1 MKLLKKINLGL
12 ILTII
17 VVLAVAIYSI
27 NVELKRNKEKDT
39 IKTVCEDFI
48 KTTSDYV
55 SLPEEYQ
62 SLTNKISEEDFNKY
76 INEMKDKL
84 KEKMIDNNDAIDIQ
98 ATILQ
103 TELEEQLASQN
114 IVTNFE
120 RKITKISSYTFDG
133 NQVTV
138 SFKSKVEK
146 DIKYIENGSET
157 QEEKTKNDSFDTV
170 TETIILQKVDNVWKI
185 VYSDLEYSRDSVYGY
200 ADYIKY

>member
-120 RKITKISSYTFDG
+120 RKI
-133 NQVTV
+133 
-138 SFKSKVEK
+138 
-146 DIKYIENGSET
+146 
-157 QEEKTKNDSFDTV
+157 
-170 TETIILQKVDNVWKI
+170 
-185 VYSDLEYSRDSVYGY
+185 
-200 ADYIKY
+200 

>member
-62 SLTNKISEEDFNKY
+62 SLTDKISEEDFNNY

-98 ATILQ
+98 ATILEA
-103 TELEEQLASQN
+103 ELEEQLASQN

-120 RKITKISSYTFDG
+120 RKITKLSSYTFDG

-138 SFKSKVEK
+138 SFKSKVDKE
-146 DIKYIENGSET
+146 IKYTENG
-157 QEEKTKNDSFDTV
+157 EEKTKNDAFDTV
-170 TETIILQKVDNVWKI
+170 TETIILQKVDNVWKV
-185 VYSDLEYSRDSVYGY
+185 VYSDLEYSRDSAYGY
-200 ADYIKY
+200 AEYINY

>member
-62 SLTNKISEEDFNKY
+62 SLTNKISEEDFNNY

-98 ATILQ
+98 ATILE

-120 RKITKISSYTFDG
+120 RKITKLSSYTFDG

-138 SFKSKVEK
+138 SFKSKVDKE
-146 DIKYIENGSET
+146 IKYTENG
-157 QEEKTKNDSFDTV
+157 EEKTKNDAFDTV
-170 TETIILQKVDNVWKI
+170 TETIILQKVDNVWKV
-185 VYSDLEYSRDSVYGY
+185 VYSDLEYSRDSAYGY
-200 ADYIKY
+200 ADYINY

>member
-62 SLTNKISEEDFNKY
+62 SLTNKISEEDFNNY

-98 ATILQ
+98 ATILE

-120 RKITKISSYTFDG
+120 RKITKLSSYTFDG

-138 SFKSKVEK
+138 NFKSKVDKE
-146 DIKYIENGSET
+146 IKYTENG
-157 QEEKTKNDSFDTV
+157 EEKTKNDAFDTV
-170 TETIILQKVDNVWKI
+170 TETIILQKVDNVWKV
-185 VYSDLEYSRDSVYGY
+185 VYSDLEYSRDSAYGY
-200 ADYIKY
+200 AEYINY

>member
-62 SLTNKISEEDFNKY
+62 SLANKISEEDFNNY

-98 ATILQ
+98 ATILE

-120 RKITKISSYTFDG
+120 RKITKLSSYTFDG

-138 SFKSKVEK
+138 SFKSKVDKE
-146 DIKYIENGSET
+146 IKYTENG
-157 QEEKTKNDSFDTV
+157 EEKTKNDAFDTV
-170 TETIILQKVDNVWKI
+170 TETIILQKVDNVWKV
-185 VYSDLEYSRDSVYGY
+185 VYSDLEYSRDSAYGY
-200 ADYIKY
+200 AEYINY